1 MVKVITDES
10 IIKQFEEAETKS
22 AGVNIVT
29 DENVI
34 KQFEELETQDKGV
47 INAIKKAGISIYDF
61 FDGTKR
67 TEFPEVGEFASSS
80 RVADNTTTGQFS
92 KITLGTGIT
101 PLLEEKINVIQ
112 SQMPDAQIVKDAY
125 DNPMV
130 ILPDGSPLYINKP
143 GASLE
148 DFTTLVSQ
156 MIQYVPAAKWA
167 TQTGKSLI
175 KKIVQSGVGGGAT
188 SVAQD
193 IATMP
198 FGAEGVDVPKAII
211 STLVPMGFEGVISPA
226 FRFTAKK
233 LFGNPKFTEI
243 VDGQIQLNAKGR
255 RAAKAANIDLS
266 EPKSKQW
273 IDSFGLSLSR
283 NLDENT
289 AAAIAAGDEFGIQ
302 FAPPQATGD
311 DMGIAYLFQAAD
323 GKLGR
328 EAQVIA
334 KDFLTSQ
341 DLKMGDI
348 TSTVLHKIVTGN
360 TTLKEVGEEFPD
372 LYKSIIERHTKSSEN
387 VSTAYNAINKDGVF
401 TGSKSNINLLN
412 LNILKSIDEND
423 MLINGVIDKE
433 LYPVAHKAYDII
445 KNFTNSTKRK
455 DMVVFGNVPITFS
468 NKTYREFDKV
478 YKQLQ
483 GLYKSNLSN
492 ADKKVLTL
500 VKNEY
505 DKFIDDSLTNGLFT
519 KMDGTN
525 STTLEIIKNASKT
538 SKEHFD
544 LFGSHKGKSFA
555 DRTIN
560 KILNDKDMTPE
571 KTLELLFNL
580 NTIGKRGQSLEIVKR
595 LKTVFGVSGD
605 DFGDAAFSGDFMKLR
620 EGFVKRMIFNANKK
634 VGNDFRFSSEKFV
647 DDFQKMQVQNPK
659 LLTELFSKKEIQQLG
674 KFVTEVKKTLRPKDL
689 TSSTLVADGI
699 VANIQQT
706 LRGIV
711 GIGGFNFAGIQG
723 LLASKSAFDNVTDY
737 YGKKAALKLVEFTG
751 NTAVVTSPLLKAIRG
766 GPQAL
771 NTVQN
776 IQNLQQPVGSE
787 GRTNLLGSIPGVGNT
802 IQMLPEFAM
811 QNNNEQRKNISPEYI
826 QYAKNL
832 GLLD

>member
-67 TEFPEVGEFASSS
+67 TEFPEVGEFGSSS

-226 FRFTAKK
+226 FRFTVKK

-243 VDGQIQLNAKGR
+243 VDGQIQLNLKGR

-571 KTLELLFNL
+571 KTLDLLFNL
-580 NTIGKRGQSLEIVKR
+580 NTIGKRGQSLEVIKR

>member
-1 MVKVITDES
+1 MAKVITDES
-10 IIKQFEEAETKS
+10 IIKQFEEAENES
-22 AGVNIVT
+22 AGVDIVT
-29 DENVI
+29 DENII

-67 TEFPEVGEFASSS
+67 TEFPEVSEFGSSA
-80 RVADNTTTGQFS
+80 RVKDNTTTSQFS
-92 KITLGTGIT
+92 QITAGTAIT

-156 MIQYVPAAKWA
+156 MIQYVPAARWA
-167 TQTGKSLI
+167 TQTGKGLI
-175 KKIVQSGVGGGAT
+175 KKIVQSGIGGGAT

-193 IATMP
+193 VAAMP

-211 STLVPMGFEGVISPA
+211 STLVPMGFEGAISPA

-255 RAAKAANIDLS
+255 QAAKAANIDLS
-266 EPKSKQW
+266 EPKSKRW

-289 AAAIAAGDEFGIQ
+289 AAAIAAGDEYGIQ

-519 KMDGTN
+519 RMDGTN

-560 KILNDKDMTPE
+560 KILNDKDMNPE

-634 VGNDFRFSSEKFV
+634 VGNDFRFSPEKFV

-699 VANIQQT
+699 LANIQQT
-706 LRGIV
+706 LRGVI
-711 GIGGFNFAGIQG
+711 GISGFNFAGIQG
-723 LLASKSAFDNVTDY
+723 LLASRSAFDNVTDY

-776 IQNLQQPVGSE
+776 IQNQQQPVGSE

-802 IQMLPEFAM
+802 IKMLPEFAM
-811 QNNNEQRKNISPEYI
+811 QNNNEQRQNISPEYI